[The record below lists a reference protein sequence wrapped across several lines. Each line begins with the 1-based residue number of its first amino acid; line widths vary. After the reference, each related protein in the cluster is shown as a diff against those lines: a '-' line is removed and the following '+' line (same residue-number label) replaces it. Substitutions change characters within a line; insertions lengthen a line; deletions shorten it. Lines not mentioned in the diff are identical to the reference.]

1 MKKFNK
7 NNKPSEN
14 LNNVDFSEKAPSY
27 NKVETLDDLER
38 AERVTHAMNRVA
50 FQLERSRIGDY
61 VTMMGKPI
69 AFLRLNFLAGMARGL
84 GFGIGFTLLGALF
97 LYILQAI
104 GDWVPFIG
112 QFVADVMVYANQL
125 SQLR

>member
-1 MKKFNK
+1 
-7 NNKPSEN
+7 
-14 LNNVDFSEKAPSY
+14 
-27 NKVETLDDLER
+27 
-38 AERVTHAMNRVA
+38 
-50 FQLERSRIGDY
+50 
-61 VTMMGKPI
+61 MMGKPI